1 MSSTPEWFKRLFGE
15 WSIGRGNGPSIYEN
29 AGPGPWSVGGGAPP
43 TIYDRGGLPADVVGR
58 GMDTMRYQLPQG
70 ASGRITQMPPE
81 SAPMSAPMPPMSAGQ
96 IAPMPRPVAV
106 QIAPPPRSYPSYDYE
121 AFDRAI
127 APHVGDGGI
136 TEGPNRN
143 IDEETRLK
151 ALRWVLER
159 QG

>member
-15 WSIGRGNGPSIYEN
+15 WSIGRGSAPSIYAN
-29 AGPGPWSVGGGAPP
+29 AGPGPWSVGGGMQPN
-43 TIYDRGGLPADVVGR
+43 IYDQGGLPADVVERGR
-58 GMDTMRYQLPQG
+58 DTMRYQLPQG
-70 ASGRITQMPPE
+70 DSGRITPLPPPAADQF
-81 SAPMSAPMPPMSAGQ
+81 APPPPIAAGQ
-96 IAPMPRPVAV
+96 IAPAPR
-106 QIAPPPRSYPSYDYE
+106 RYPGYDYE

-143 IDEETRLK
+143 IDEETRLR
-151 ALRWVLER
+151 ALRWVLEQ